1 MERLKRVVSEIA
13 YTKDL
18 TKLSLAHRS
27 VIPLLSAASS
37 FYSLSLSMRHQ
48 LYLLGIF
55 RKNRLPVPVISVGN
69 LTWGGNG
76 KTPMVYIREEKHS
89 SNSLQLKHG
98 SGEPQGSFRWG
109 VIWVIA
115 STMAPL
121 VQHLRHFQLS
131 ATGYAG
137 GDEARMLARHL
148 LGTSAKIGIG
158 ADRAMTASRFLERY
172 GYVDPCSNGFLKN
185 LLSEKKVQTDVS
197 SNKIGA
203 AILDDGMQEGRR
215 GRKERKKIAGNE
227 MKMLSVTGQH
237 IGLSRDLEIVMVN
250 ALRPWG
256 NNQLLPL
263 GPLREPLHALVRADI
278 VVVHHADLVSEQ
290 YLIKLKLWIQEMK
303 ETLPVFFSRM
313 APSHFLTIQDIHMEM
328 PLSAVENRILLCV
341 SAIGSPDAF
350 VKCIEKLGP
359 VHVDELR
366 YSDHYSF
373 QTKDIVTMKKRL
385 EQLQHHF
392 GSRPVVVVTEKDY
405 DRDHDIF
412 VRLHPF
418 DVLVLCSRLKFM
430 PCHGSSEESFKE
442 LVKQL
447 LDG

>member
-1 MERLKRVVSEIA
+1 MTPMEKFKRMVSEIA
-13 YTKDL
+13 YTKDF

-37 FYSLSLSMRHQ
+37 LYSLSVSIRHQ

-76 KTPMVYIREEKHS
+76 KTPMVEFLSFWFSE
-89 SNSLQLKHG
+89 
-98 SGEPQGSFRWG
+98 SGIS
-109 VIWVIA
+109 
-115 STMAPL
+115 PL
-121 VQHLRHFQLS
+121 ILS
-131 ATGYAG
+131 RGYAG

-185 LLSEKKVQTDVS
+185 VLSEKKVQTDVS
-197 SNKIGA
+197 SDKIGA
-203 AILDDGMQEGRR
+203 AILDDGM
-215 GRKERKKIAGNE
+215 
-227 MKMLSVTGQH
+227 QH

-263 GPLREPLHALVRADI
+263 GPLREPLHALVRADL

-290 YLIKLKLWIQEMK
+290 YLINLKLWIQEMK

-328 PLSAVENRILLCV
+328 PLLAVENRILLCV

-359 VHVDELR
+359 AHVDELR

-373 QTKDIVTMKKRL
+373 QTKDIVAMKKRL

-412 VRLHPF
+412 LRLHPF

-430 PCHGSSEESFKE
+430 PYHGSSEESFKE